1 MIGVTSQDGQ
11 QEDSQEV
18 WEDLRHSSETV
29 REGPTRSGAEA
40 GGRVWSEEQE
50 RGETEMPT

>member
-29 REGPTRSGAEA
+29 REGPTRSGTEA

-50 RGETEMPT
+50 RGETEIPT